1 MSEDNKPEQDIGKLS
16 YLLNQIKEPIV
27 CIKCS
32 DEFMIGQT
40 DAKSLQDLSLI
51 HI

>member
-32 DEFMIGQT
+32 DEFMIGKA
-40 DAKSLQDLSLI
+40 DAK
-51 HI
+51 